1 MIAAVSVV
9 YMILAMAAAVV
20 LKQTEEREVW
30 LYRVEINRIAQELNA
45 ADIENNGNVKQG
57 IIEIDMESI
66 QQKVTC
72 IKAVSFL
79 KAEALPEEV
88 EKFYEPVN
96 GLQFEVCPVLEAEE
110 VKGYLRFDY
119 EKHWNPVKYI
129 GTVEVFIALMYLI
142 LLFVLLYIY
151 NGIIKPFHRLSAMP
165 YELSKG
171 NLQDTI
177 SEQKG
182 RYFGKF
188 VWGIGMLKESLE
200 AHKKK
205 ELKLEKDKK
214 MMVLSVSHD
223 VKTPLN
229 AINLYAKALEQ
240 GLYDTDEKRKE
251 AVIKIQEKCSEINA
265 FIKEIVKSQE
275 EDILAIEVKESEY
288 YLKELADKVLAG
300 YQEKCALCKMQF
312 QMGTYENRLL
322 KGDIDR
328 MYEAVGNLLENAF
341 KYGDGRSIAIY
352 FTEEEGCELI
362 HVYNSGIPVMDT
374 EIPHLFDS
382 FFRGSN
388 VDGKQ
393 GNGLGLYIC
402 SEIMKKQG
410 GDIYAK
416 AEKDGMEFVLV
427 CQNS

>member
-57 IIEIDMESI
+57 IIKIDMESI

-88 EKFYEPVN
+88 KKFYEPVN
-96 GLQFEVCPVLEAEE
+96 GLQFEVCPVLEVEE

-119 EKHWNPVKYI
+119 EKHWNAVKYI

-205 ELKLEKDKK
+205 ELKLEMIKK
-214 MMVLSVSHD
+214 
-223 VKTPLN
+223 
-229 AINLYAKALEQ
+229 
-240 GLYDTDEKRKE
+240 
-251 AVIKIQEKCSEINA
+251 
-265 FIKEIVKSQE
+265 
-275 EDILAIEVKESEY
+275 
-288 YLKELADKVLAG
+288 
-300 YQEKCALCKMQF
+300 
-312 QMGTYENRLL
+312 
-322 KGDIDR
+322 
-328 MYEAVGNLLENAF
+328 
-341 KYGDGRSIAIY
+341 
-352 FTEEEGCELI
+352 
-362 HVYNSGIPVMDT
+362 
-374 EIPHLFDS
+374 
-382 FFRGSN
+382 
-388 VDGKQ
+388 
-393 GNGLGLYIC
+393 
-402 SEIMKKQG
+402 
-410 GDIYAK
+410 
-416 AEKDGMEFVLV
+416 
-427 CQNS
+427 